1 MACCV
6 HSRTDIRKDMPAIR
20 NFHDAC
26 GRLGVGAVVV
36 LGHTDH
42 NPRFGFTPAARFGIG
57 CEFQVPENALV
68 ALEPQPDYLV
78 EASGAVEYH

>member
-1 MACCV
+1 MAGCV

-36 LGHTDH
+36 LATQTITHVSVLH
-42 NPRFGFTPAARFGIG
+42 RP
-57 CEFQVPENALV
+57 LV
-68 ALEPQPDYLV
+68 LV
-78 EASGAVEYH
+78 